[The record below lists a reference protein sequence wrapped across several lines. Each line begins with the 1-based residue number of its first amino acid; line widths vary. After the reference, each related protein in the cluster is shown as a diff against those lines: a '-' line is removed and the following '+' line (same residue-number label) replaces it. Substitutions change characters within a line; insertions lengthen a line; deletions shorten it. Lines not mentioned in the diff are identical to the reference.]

1 MNGHFGRLALAA
13 VFSFTLTHQAPAET
27 TAATA
32 RNWGLIG
39 RWSVDC
45 SLPISR
51 DKNPLLA
58 YEIVGSERVVH
69 RRNFGDATEEDPVV
83 GAEVSSDGILNLR
96 VFFPNLKQTRE
107 YGLVMQPD
115 GAMQTSYNR
124 DQNQQYTI
132 KDGKFTANGNSAPS
146 LRKCR

>member
-1 MNGHFGRLALAA
+1 LNGHFGRLALAA

-27 TAATA
+27 TAVTA

-58 YEIVGSERVVH
+58 YEIVGGERVVH
-69 RRNFGDATEEDPVV
+69 RRNFDDGTDENPVV

-96 VFFPNLKQTRE
+96 VFFPKLKQTRE
-107 YGLVMQPD
+107 YGLLMQSD
-115 GAMQTSYNR
+115 GAMQTTYNR
-124 DQNQQYTI
+124 DLNEQYTV
-132 KDGKFTANGNSAPS
+132 KDSKFTANGNPTPS
-146 LRKCR
+146 LRKCK